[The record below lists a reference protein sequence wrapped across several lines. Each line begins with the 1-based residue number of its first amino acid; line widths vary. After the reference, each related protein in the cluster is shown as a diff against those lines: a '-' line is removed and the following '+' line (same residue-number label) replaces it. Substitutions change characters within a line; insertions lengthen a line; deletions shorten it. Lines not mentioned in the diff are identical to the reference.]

1 MTTNGVDFLNML
13 ASGIR
18 PVGAGAP
25 RPTQQTSGADFSSM
39 LSQAQRGELRT
50 GLDVAIAP
58 ALDLTL
64 SAEQNAALSAAADKA
79 ESGGAAQSLV
89 LMDDMALVL
98 DVTARQ
104 IVDIA
109 DLSQAG
115 VLTGID
121 SVIRASAGD
130 RADASPQTDR
140 NTQVSGA
147 SLLDALARIDHR
159 RTHAA

>member
-1 MTTNGVDFLNML
+1 MNTNGVDFLNML

-18 PVGAGAP
+18 PIDTGTTRSSSE
-25 RPTQQTSGADFSSM
+25 RPGVDFSAM
-39 LSQAQRGELRT
+39 LDQARRGELRT

-64 SAEQNAALSAAADKA
+64 TPEQSAALSAAADKA
-79 ESGGAAQSLV
+79 ESQGATQSLV

-104 IVDIA
+104 IVDLA
-109 DLSQAG
+109 DLSQPG

-121 SVIRASAGD
+121 SVIRASSTNAQESS
-130 RADASPQTDR
+130 SP
-140 NTQVSGA
+140 TQKDSSVSGS
-147 SLLDALARIDHR
+147 SLLDALARIDRR
-159 RTHAA
+159 RTDAA

>member
-25 RPTQQTSGADFSSM
+25 RPTQQTAGADFSSM

-50 GLDVAIAP
+50 GLDVAVAP

-64 SAEQNAALSAAADKA
+64 SAEQKAALSAAADKA

-130 RADASPQTDR
+130 SSDASPQSDR